1 MKHLTL
7 ITIIKEVL
15 QENNSLTEEKILIPR
30 RSPEERRKNF
40 IKATQQKIQQYIK
53 NGSKGDL
60 DLRNTPITSL
70 PDNLKQV
77 GGYLDLSNTPIT
89 SLPDNL
95 KHVGGY
101 LDLYNTPI
109 TKLPDNLTVGGWLDL
124 NNTPITSL
132 PDNLTVGGDLNLNN
146 TPITKLPDNLTVGG
160 DLWLYNTKITTIP
173 ASAKISG
180 KIYGLKQENIMKKS
194 ELKQLIKEV
203 LNEVPEEKDKQRIKD
218 MFTKSKGSDEKL
230 LQLAKNMAKSIDDGL
245 KAFRRGEAAD
255 VLLGPEDNELSK
267 IFYDRAKELGYEK
280 QVSNQNPNKSTIFL
294 PTYSA
299 ITLWKHEITGQLS
312 DGAWENAN
320 PWEHWKFWNSLN
332 VLKGNPE
339 VFAVG
344 QRPKRTAYGLTAPS
358 LLDVIGDRMI
368 AGGRL
373 SKALNKILSYDE
385 YLAAEFFLSDDA
397 GNNKVDNVDKLK
409 TIKVN
414 EDFMKKYFNILNEQM
429 VQKFLNTKYDKSDMI

>member
-124 NNTPITSL
+124 NNTPITSLPDNLTVGGDLNLNYTSITTLPDNLNVGGNLDLYNTKITSL

-280 QVSNQNPNKSTIFL
+280 Q
-294 PTYSA
+294 
-299 ITLWKHEITGQLS
+299 EI
-312 DGAWENAN
+312 
-320 PWEHWKFWNSLN
+320 
-332 VLKGNPE
+332 
-339 VFAVG
+339 
-344 QRPKRTAYGLTAPS
+344 
-358 LLDVIGDRMI
+358 
-368 AGGRL
+368 
-373 SKALNKILSYDE
+373 DE
-385 YLAAEFFLSDDA
+385 E
-397 GNNKVDNVDKLK
+397 
-409 TIKVN
+409 IK
-414 EDFMKKYFNILNEQM
+414 
-429 VQKFLNTKYDKSDMI
+429 